1 MSVQTID
8 LHNDPLDPLPLT
20 FRMWETGDGLKFE
33 GTASAPAWVSVEN
46 SFPEPGYDDYD
57 FTLVVTDDDC
67 IANGYELTIAGDIV
81 AHLAEFWNTHAGHGP
96 YAGPIVGIE
105 AWAPAKPADDGT
117 PRWIYSAFPHLRAQR
132 VTTFETPYGETLPAL
147 TFASC
152 GGGTAWGNGPYPVL
166 FTDDGDELRPSPANW
181 DDRRALYALTLT
193 TMSPTTALQY
203 SEHAT
208 EGSA

>member
-1 MSVQTID
+1 MTD
-8 LHNDPLDPLPLT
+8 DPHNDPLDPPPLT
-20 FRMWETGDGLKFE
+20 FRMWETGNSLKFE

-46 SFPEPGYDDYD
+46 AYSEPEYGYVDI
-57 FTLVVTDDDC
+57 LM
-67 IANGYELTIAGDIV
+67 AGYELTIAGDIV
-81 AHLAEFWNTHAGHGP
+81 SHLGEFWNTHTGHGP
-96 YAGPIVGIE
+96 YAGPILGIE
-105 AWAPAKPADDGT
+105 AWAPVKPADDGT

-166 FTDDGDELRPSPANW
+166 FTDHGDELRPAPANW

>member
-1 MSVQTID
+1 MIAPT
-8 LHNDPLDPLPLT
+8 LDPLDPPPLT
-20 FRMWETGDGLKFE
+20 FRMWQTGDVLKFE

-46 SFPEPGYDDYD
+46 AHSEPEYGYVDT
-57 FTLVVTDDDC
+57 FM
-67 IANGYELTIAGDIV
+67 IGYELTIAGDIV
-81 AHLAEFWNTHAGHGP
+81 SHLGEFWNTHTGHGP
-96 YAGPIVGIE
+96 YAGPTLGIE
-105 AWAPAKPADDGT
+105 AWAPVKPADDGT

-166 FTDDGDELRPSPANW
+166 FTDHGDELRPAPANW